1 LSDTDTYT
9 SVTYQAVMMT
19 AVAIPATNRTE
30 NAMARM
36 YKASNPWLVTFP
48 QDASKKH
55 SSGGGITS
63 LGHRIYN
70 ITR

>member
-1 LSDTDTYT
+1 
-9 SVTYQAVMMT
+9 MT